1 MVWSM
6 LLVGLGG
13 NDKAPVE
20 GGVLWLE
27 AACCSQPCC
36 VFATAFLE

>member
-13 NDKAPVE
+13 NGKIAVE
-20 GGVLWLE
+20 GGVLWLRVV
-27 AACCSQPCC
+27 CCSQPCC
-36 VFATAFLE
+36 VFATGFL